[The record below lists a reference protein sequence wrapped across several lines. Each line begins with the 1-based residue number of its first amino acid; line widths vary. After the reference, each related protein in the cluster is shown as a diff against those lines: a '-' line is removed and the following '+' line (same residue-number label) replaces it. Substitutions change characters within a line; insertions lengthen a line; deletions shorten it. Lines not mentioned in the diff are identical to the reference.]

1 MTLKQTL
8 CALLASGILASSG
21 AVAKAGDNP
30 CENISKTA
38 QCNVERFGHYQSLVK
53 KRVDTSWTMGRDLI
67 VVDKSAGEMDL
78 YLRGDKVAT
87 YKISTGRSGIGD
99 RENDDDNHTPEG
111 MYRLENIFDYGALCN
126 IEPCQSLVIDFP
138 NYEDVKR
145 VKKAKDNKNNK
156 SYRGRNTFREKIMI
170 EGTNSEMPRPTKGH
184 IQMTNKDLTDLLEK
198 VKFDKEKSVGV
209 LIVPYGARES
219 YQR

>member
-1 MTLKQTL
+1 
-8 CALLASGILASSG
+8 
-21 AVAKAGDNP
+21 
-30 CENISKTA
+30 
-38 QCNVERFGHYQSLVK
+38 
-53 KRVDTSWTMGRDLI
+53 MGRDLI

-99 RENDDDNHTPEG
+99 RESDDDNHTPEG
-111 MYRLENIFDYGALCN
+111 MYRLKDIFDYGALCN

-138 NYEDVKR
+138 NYDDFKR
-145 VKKAKDNKNNK
+145 SKNSKKE
-156 SYRGRNTFREKIMI
+156 RGFRKRIHI
-170 EGTNSEMPRPTKGH
+170 EGTSSKMPRPTKGH
-184 IQMTNKDLTDLLEK
+184 IEMTNKDLTDLLEK